1 MSRANCMPVH
11 IRGKDYPS
19 VNEAAAALGIKP
31 ASLSSYLSRYGHT
44 EGVGLGC
51 SSPARNKYPRNKK
64 PVDIAGHQFATVK
77 AAADALGVNY
87 QALARTLKRPL
98 SEKSARRLLR
108 LVNAW
113 KARKAAEVDDA
124 MRKAWAASM
133 RKTVQ
138 VDRAAMRAHAQ
149 ELARKNALNHP
160 RADEIAQAYRDG
172 VRTADIAREY
182 GISNARISALVEVLG
197 IPRRSERVAA

>member
-1 MSRANCMPVH
+1 MRDNNGAICVAKSTRAAGPTFTSVTGSSPRVAEGWSRRTRLSADLMSRANCMPVH

-31 ASLSSYLSRYGHT
+31 ASLSGYLSRYGHT

-113 KARKAAEVDDA
+113 KARKAA
-124 MRKAWAASM
+124 
-133 RKTVQ
+133 
-138 VDRAAMRAHAQ
+138 
-149 ELARKNALNHP
+149 ARL
-160 RADEIAQAYRDG
+160 RSSGLSQAQALWEEDSFRAPFRLMVSDSRY
-172 VRTADIAREY
+172 
-182 GISNARISALVEVLG
+182 L
-197 IPRRSERVAA
+197 